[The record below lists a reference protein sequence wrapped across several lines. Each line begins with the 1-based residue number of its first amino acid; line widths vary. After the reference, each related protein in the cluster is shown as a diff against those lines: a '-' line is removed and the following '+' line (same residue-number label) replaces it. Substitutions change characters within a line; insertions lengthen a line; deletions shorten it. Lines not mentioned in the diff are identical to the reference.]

1 MACCYVDAPERL
13 CDIKDFFV
21 NIAPYHQPDAVEP
34 DRYFSANK
42 KNSVNFPLVEKMRV
56 MSLLFP
62 RQGTLAVPTT
72 KGFWQ
77 EDDEE
82 IPYLKNFVKTFD
94 DQHILRPGNNPIE
107 ILFLTFGLGVFAVGI
122 SAWDRFSGM

>member
-1 MACCYVDAPERL
+1 
-13 CDIKDFFV
+13 
-21 NIAPYHQPDAVEP
+21 
-34 DRYFSANK
+34 
-42 KNSVNFPLVEKMRV
+42 MRV

-107 ILFLTFGLGVFAVGI
+107 ILFFNLWLGGFCC
-122 SAWDRFSGM
+122 RYFSLG